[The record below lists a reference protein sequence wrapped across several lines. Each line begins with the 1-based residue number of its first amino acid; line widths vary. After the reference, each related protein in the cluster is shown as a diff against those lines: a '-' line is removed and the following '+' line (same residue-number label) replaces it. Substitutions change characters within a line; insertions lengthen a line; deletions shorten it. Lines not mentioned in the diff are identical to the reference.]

1 MERTID
7 DIQNQ
12 KLNDL
17 YWTSSRTVDEIV
29 EELGVGRNTL
39 YASVRPMPAGE
50 ICRTCGN
57 QIVFT
62 NRTSRASGLGVCEG
76 CGLETNVGGETSE
89 SETVTNGS
97 GATRSA
103 RWHQW
108 RDEVASVSPERAALI
123 GGAAALG
130 IIVGTVA
137 VKALRH

>member
-1 MERTID
+1 MERTIS

-17 YWTSSRTVDEIV
+17 YWTSSQTVDEIV
-29 EELGVGRNTL
+29 DELGVGRNTL
-39 YASVRPMPAGE
+39 YASVRPLPAGE

-62 NRTSRASGLGVCEG
+62 NRTGRASGLGVCEG
-76 CGLETNVGGETSE
+76 CGLEATVGDETPLGG
-89 SETVTNGS
+89 GS
-97 GATRSA
+97 KRTSPPDRAP
-103 RWHQW
+103 RWSQW
-108 RDEVASVSPERAALI
+108 RDEVASVAPERAALI

-130 IIVGTVA
+130 IIAGAVA

>member
-1 MERTID
+1 MERTIS
-7 DIQNQ
+7 DIQTQ

-39 YASVRPMPAGE
+39 YASVRPLPAGE

-62 NRTSRASGLGVCEG
+62 NRTGRASGLGICEG
-76 CGLETNVGGETSE
+76 CGLETAVGDAASLPDAPVSE
-89 SETVTNGS
+89 GRQYRPRRLE
-97 GATRSA
+97 
-103 RWHQW
+103 QW
-108 RDEVASVSPERAALI
+108 REEVASVAPQRAALI

-130 IIVGTVA
+130 IIVGAVA
-137 VKALRH
+137 ARTIRG